1 MESKPPVRIS
11 YFRDNRQPVSRLQLC
26 GLYRPCFSL
35 VCLVNFVEN
44 GDQRDGQSDGSEDG
58 GSLVRD
64 PSVGREELAVGVV
77 ARVIGAEAEVHLDLN
92 LD

>member
-1 MESKPPVRIS
+1 M
-11 YFRDNRQPVSRLQLC
+11 DNRKPTRRFRLC
-26 GLYRPCFSL
+26 GLGRVPQCFVL
-35 VCLVNFVEN
+35 VQFVEN
-44 GDQRDGQSDGSEDG
+44 GDHCDGQSDGSEDG